1 MKFSIMNRW
10 IPGLRGKWTTRYRW
24 SSLGY
29 HQQNLTSH
37 QLRKRNRTTLL
48 YSSAVIV
55 LFAGASYASVPLYRI
70 FCQKTGYAGT
80 PKRVVSYES
89 SEPDISSK
97 PIRISFNADVA
108 SNLPWTFRP
117 QQKEIYVVP
126 GETALAFYTVHNQ
139 SDRELIGVSS
149 YNVIPDNA
157 GAYFNKIQCFCFE
170 DQRLGPYEK
179 VDMPVLFYIDRSFSS
194 DPYLRNIDR
203 LTLSYTFFLSKD
215 PAT

>member
-1 MKFSIMNRW
+1 MNRW
-10 IPGLRGKWTTRYRW
+10 MVTLRSDWTNRYRW
-24 SSLGY
+24 PSLG
-29 HQQNLTSH
+29 HRQNSISH
-37 QLRKRNRTTLL
+37 QLRKRNRTVLL

-80 PKRVVSYES
+80 PKRVVSYEHR
-89 SEPDISSK
+89 EPDISSK
-97 PIRISFNADVA
+97 PIRINFNADVA

-117 QQKEIYVVP
+117 QQKEIRVVP

-149 YNVIPDNA
+149 YNVIPDSA
-157 GAYFNKIQCFCFE
+157 GAYFHKIQFFCFE
-170 DQRLGPYEK
+170 DQRLGPYEQ

-194 DPYLRNIDR
+194 DPYLRNTDR